1 MLIRRSVS
9 LAKQKIGS
17 FKKNKSMEPP
27 KKKTSIYEE
36 VNGDD
41 EDNLDEFD
49 DLNES
54 FDEYTENEDE

>member
-1 MLIRRSVS
+1 
-9 LAKQKIGS
+9 LAKQKIS
-17 FKKNKSMEPP
+17 FKRNKNIEPP

-41 EDNLDEFD
+41 DEYLEDLD

-54 FDEYTENEDE
+54 FPDEDYPKDEEE

>member
-1 MLIRRSVS
+1 
-9 LAKQKIGS
+9 
-17 FKKNKSMEPP
+17 MEPP